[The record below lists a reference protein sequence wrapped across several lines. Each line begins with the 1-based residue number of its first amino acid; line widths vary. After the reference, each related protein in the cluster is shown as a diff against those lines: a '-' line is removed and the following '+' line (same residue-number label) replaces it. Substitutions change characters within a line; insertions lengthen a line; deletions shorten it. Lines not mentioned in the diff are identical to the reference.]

1 MFVCKRVGVFAC
13 LVKRSSY
20 KARVCSQIDST
31 GRCVFV
37 SNQFDTIGRGVCVSV
52 YIMSHRVYFVG
63 RLGGHVR
70 TSVTSK
76 KLFYSKL
83 VVNYWN

>member
-1 MFVCKRVGVFAC
+1 M
-13 LVKRSSY
+13 
-20 KARVCSQIDST
+20 CSQIDLT
-31 GRCVFV
+31 GRCLFQIN
-37 SNQFDTIGRGVCVSV
+37 SIQLEGVCVFL
-52 YIMSHRVYFVG
+52 YIMSHRIYFVG

-70 TSVTSK
+70 TSVTSE